1 MARLFVDH
9 NFSYRVASSSALA
22 RHDVLT
28 ARAADCEDQ
37 PDDAVLLWSVQTSRL
52 LVTHNRKDF
61 KLLHDAWLSWPAAF
75 GIALPPHPGILVLD
89 TSTPDVLARVLAT
102 FLDDGA
108 HERLPNRIVW
118 WHRHDGWRQPLARDR

>member
-9 NFSYRVASSSALA
+9 NFSYRFASSSSLV

-28 ARAADCEDQ
+28 ARDADCEDQ
-37 PDDAVLLWSVQTSRL
+37 PDDAVLLWSVQTGRL

-89 TSTPDVLARVLAT
+89 TSTRSRPCDVSR
-102 FLDDGA
+102 
-108 HERLPNRIVW
+108 
-118 WHRHDGWRQPLARDR
+118 